1 MFDEFSQLVDGA
13 ILEGFNM
20 SVATLNDV
28 SHIEIL
34 RVSKRQA

>member
-1 MFDEFSQLVDGA
+1 MFDEVSQLVDGA

-28 SHIEIL
+28 SHIFN
-34 RVSKRQA
+34 ST